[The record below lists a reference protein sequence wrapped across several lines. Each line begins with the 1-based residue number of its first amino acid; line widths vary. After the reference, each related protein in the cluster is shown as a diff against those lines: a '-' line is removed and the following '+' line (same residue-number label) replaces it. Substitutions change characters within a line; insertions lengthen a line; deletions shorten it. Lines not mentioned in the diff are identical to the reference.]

1 MTKFHRILFGSLA
14 VLLALA
20 MVSPAQATNGYF
32 THGYGAISKALAGAG
47 VAMPQ
52 DTLASATNPAGMV
65 VVGKR
70 YDAGLAVFSPDR
82 SYTVTGNP
90 SGFPG
95 TFGLTPGKVES
106 DSNYF
111 YIPHFG
117 GNWRLGENMTLGV
130 TVYAHGG
137 MNTDYP
143 TATFYAGEP
152 TGVNLEQLMVG
163 IPWAVRF
170 ADKHSIGIM
179 PIIAYQTFEA
189 KGVGSFAPFSSDPAK
204 LSNNGK
210 STSIGYGAKIG
221 YLGQFTEKFSFGIS
235 YQTEIS
241 ADKFDDYA
249 GLFAEQGRFNIPP
262 SLTAGI
268 AIKATPALSILAD
281 YQDIYYSEVKSVS
294 NPFLPN
300 LQTARLGDNEGAG
313 FGWQDMSVWKFGLQY
328 DPESSWVWRFGYSFG
343 DQPIPESE
351 VLFNILAPGVMED
364 HFTFGFTRQF
374 GESSGLNFAL
384 MYAPEV
390 EVTGPNPLE
399 VPGLQDITLAMSQ
412 WDIEISYSWGF

>member
-1 MTKFHRILFGSLA
+1 MTKLPRILVGSLA
-14 VLLALA
+14 VLLAMA
-20 MVSPAQATNGYF
+20 VVSPAQATNGYF
-32 THGYGAISKALAGAG
+32 THGYGTISKALAGAG

-52 DTLASATNPAGMV
+52 DTLAAATNPAGMV

-70 YDAGLAVFSPDR
+70 YDAGLGVFSPDR

-90 SGFPG
+90 SGFLG

-117 GNWRLGENMTLGV
+117 GNWRIGDNMSLGV

-143 TATFYAGEP
+143 TATFYAGQP
-152 TGVNLEQLMVG
+152 TGVNLEQLLVG

-170 ADKHSIGIM
+170 AERHSIGIM

-189 KGVGSFAPFSSDPAK
+189 KGVGSFAPFSSNPAK

-210 STSIGYGAKIG
+210 SASIGYGAKIG
-221 YLGQFTEKFSFGIS
+221 YLGQFTDMFSFGIS

-262 SLTAGI
+262 NLIAGI
-268 AIKATPALSILAD
+268 AINATTALSLLLD
-281 YQDIYYSEVKSVS
+281 YQEIYYSEIKSVS

-300 LQTARLGDNEGAG
+300 LQTAQLGDNDGAG

-343 DQPIPESE
+343 DQPIGSSE

-364 HFTFGFTRQF
+364 HFTFGFTRAF
-374 GESSGLNFAL
+374 GDSSGLNFSL

-390 EVTGPNPLE
+390 EVSGPNPLE